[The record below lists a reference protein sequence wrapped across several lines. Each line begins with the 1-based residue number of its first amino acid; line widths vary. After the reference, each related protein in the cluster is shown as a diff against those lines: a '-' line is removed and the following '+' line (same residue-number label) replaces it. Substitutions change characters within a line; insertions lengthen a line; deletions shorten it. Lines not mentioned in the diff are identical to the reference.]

1 MQINRGGGIMKKR
14 KIVNWILTMGIVLTL
29 LASSS
34 LVYATSTKTEMQNK
48 KDDVNSKINST
59 KKEIGDVQDDLSD
72 GLKEV
77 QKIDDQINTY
87 QDQIDDLNDELD
99 DLQDQ
104 IKEQEE
110 ELKKAEE
117 KYQEQDD
124 SMQKRLVV
132 MYEAGQTSYLDVLLN
147 SESVSDFISR
157 YYLISEIAKYDSNLL
172 SDLENSKKD
181 IENKKKQLENTKSQI
196 DAKKKSKQ
204 ETTSALADKKEL
216 KNKQVSVLSSKEK
229 DLQKQLDELEQ
240 DKRDIQDE
248 LTKIIKQEE
257 AKKNSK
263 KNNTTT
269 NKPSNNGGSTSG
281 NTGNDSSGSASF
293 HGYIFPI
300 AGLSKSNI
308 RNKNYPSYTGHT
320 GVDINIGVS
329 GKTVRAVKG
338 GTVVISEA
346 KRNSDGSYRS
356 YGEYIVID
364 HGDGT
369 MTLYAH
375 GRAGSRLV
383 SKGQEVS
390 QGQAIMTVG
399 STGNSTGEHLHFEV
413 RVNARPVNPLPYLP

>member
-1 MQINRGGGIMKKR
+1 MKKR
-14 KIVNWILTMGIVLTL
+14 KIVNWILTMGIVLAL
-29 LASSS
+29 LASSN
-34 LVYATSTKTEMQNK
+34 LVYATGSKKELQNQNETI
-48 KDDVNSKINST
+48 NSKINST
-59 KKEIGDVQDDLSD
+59 TKEIGDVQDDLSD

-87 QDQIDDLNDELD
+87 QDQIDDLDDELD

-104 IKEQEE
+104 IKEQEK

-204 ETTSALADKKEL
+204 ETASALADKKEL

-229 DLQKQLDELEQ
+229 ELQKQLDILQQ
-240 DKRDIQDE
+240 DQRDVQDE
-248 LTKIIKQEE
+248 LTKIIQEE
-257 AKKNSK
+257 KNKKNPPK
-263 KNNTTT
+263 KPTNNT
-269 NKPSNNGGSTSG
+269 SSNGGSTSG
-281 NTGNDSSGSASF
+281 NTANDSSGSASS

-300 AGLSKSNI
+300 AGLSKANI
-308 RNKNYPSYTGHT
+308 ANKNYPSYTGHT
-320 GVDINIGVS
+320 GVDVNIGVS

>member
-14 KIVNWILTMGIVLTL
+14 KIVNWILTMGIVLAL
-29 LASSS
+29 LASSN
-34 LVYATSTKTEMQNK
+34 LVYATSSKTEVQNK
-48 KDDVNSKINST
+48 KDNVDSKIDST

-87 QDQIDDLNDELD
+87 QDQIDDLDDELD

-204 ETTSALADKKEL
+204 ETASALADKKEL

-229 DLQKQLDELEQ
+229 ELQKQLDILQQ
-240 DKRDIQDE
+240 DQRDVQDE
-248 LTKIIKQEE
+248 LTKIIQEE
-257 AKKNSK
+257 KNKKNPPK
-263 KNNTTT
+263 KPTNNT
-269 NKPSNNGGSTSG
+269 SSNGGSTSG
-281 NTGNDSSGSASF
+281 NTANDSSGSASS

-300 AGLSKSNI
+300 AGLSKANI
-308 RNKNYPSYTGHT
+308 ANKNYPSYTGHT
-320 GVDINIGVS
+320 GVDVNIGVS